1 MTVPVG
7 TIIGASTKIAEY
19 FGLIEGVN
27 TLITS
32 TSVPLKRDDY
42 QISY

>member
-27 TLITS
+27 TLITRLLL
-32 TSVPLKRDDY
+32 TSSMRHPN
-42 QISY
+42 